1 MKKIIRKSAFIALAI
16 FFVGCSNGNSNKSNN
31 EEIEE
36 TQETQEQTNIVEE
49 KNISRPEK
57 TEASL
62 FQEIESIYS
71 NTVSLYSSF
80 TDLMGEDEISETTEK
95 NLTERISKIKQQLD
109 AIEPKTDN
117 LSEDD
122 YSKYTWSLKTINE
135 SEIKLESLK

>member
-36 TQETQEQTNIVEE
+36 TQEQTNIVEE
-49 KNISRPEK
+49 KNVSRPEK

-80 TDLMGEDEISETTEK
+80 TDLMGKDEISETTEK

-109 AIEPKTDN
+109 AIEPKTDD

>member
-1 MKKIIRKSAFIALAI
+1 MKKIIRKSALIALAI

-36 TQETQEQTNIVEE
+36 TQEQTNIVEE
-49 KNISRPEK
+49 KNVSRPEK

-80 TDLMGEDEISETTEK
+80 TDLMGKDEISETTEK

-109 AIEPKTDN
+109 AIEPKTDD